1 MQDVHINLREYSLA
15 PFCVCLQFHKIWYN
29 KQIGIFHFFRE
40 RNSMKKLLFILIILG
55 AAVYWGMSQGDD
67 LSRQAK
73 ASHGGAIASREVKPA
88 KEEKGVVSEIKETVA
103 TLISGMSSTPTAQG
117 TVGKTDRAA
126 PSSVVKEK
134 AEAGTL
140 REKWDDVAHFKE
152 ALESRVHREKFVPYD
167 KIPDL
172 LKKGI
177 IATEDRRYYDH
188 GAVDVIGVARALI
201 TNSIAGE
208 TLEGGSTIAQQTVKN
223 IFLSNERTMT
233 RKAEELALAVQ
244 LERNYSKEEILEL
257 YLNTIY
263 FGHGAYGVG
272 EASRVYFGKAPKD
285 LNLSQ
290 CAMLAGLPQ
299 APSAYDPI
307 SHPKEGA
314 KRMTTVLAL
323 MAQEGYITPEEA
335 ARSAMHLWLK

>member
-1 MQDVHINLREYSLA
+1 
-15 PFCVCLQFHKIWYN
+15 
-29 KQIGIFHFFRE
+29 
-40 RNSMKKLLFILIILG
+40 MKKLLFLLIILG
-55 AAVYWGMSQGDD
+55 CAVYWGMSQGDD

-73 ASHGGAIASREVKPA
+73 ASHGGAVSAQPVKPA
-88 KEEKGVVSEIKETVA
+88 KEEKGIIAEVKDTVA
-103 TLISGMSSTPTAQG
+103 TLISGMSSSPTAQG
-117 TVGKTDRAA
+117 AVEKQAK
-126 PSSVVKEK
+126 PSPASPSTVVKEK
-134 AEAGTL
+134 TEAGTL
-140 REKWDDVAHFKE
+140 QEKWNDVSHFRE
-152 ALESRVHREKFVPYD
+152 SLESRVHREKFVPYD

-188 GAVDVIGVARALI
+188 GAVDIIGVARAFI
-201 TNSIAGE
+201 TNSMAGE

-223 IFLSNERTMT
+223 IFLSNDRTMT
-233 RKAEELALAVQ
+233 RKLEELALAVQ

-263 FGHGAYGVG
+263 FGHGTYGVG
-272 EASRVYFGKAPKD
+272 EASRVYFGKEPKD
-285 LNLSQ
+285 LDLSQ

-307 SHPKEGA
+307 SHPQEGA

-335 ARSAMHLWLK
+335 AKSAMHLWLK

>member
-1 MQDVHINLREYSLA
+1 
-15 PFCVCLQFHKIWYN
+15 
-29 KQIGIFHFFRE
+29 
-40 RNSMKKLLFILIILG
+40 MKKFLFLLIILG
-55 AAVYWGMSQGDD
+55 CAVYWGMSQGDD

-73 ASHGGAIASREVKPA
+73 ASHGGAVSAQPVKPA
-88 KEEKGVVSEIKETVA
+88 KEEKGIIAEVKDTVS
-103 TLISGMSSTPTAQG
+103 TLISGMSSSPTAQG
-117 TVGKTDRAA
+117 AVEKQAK
-126 PSSVVKEK
+126 PSPASPSTVVKEK

-140 REKWDDVAHFKE
+140 REKWDDVSHFRE
-152 ALESRVHREKFVPYD
+152 SLESRVHREKFVPYD

-188 GAVDVIGVARALI
+188 GAVDIIGVARAFI
-201 TNSIAGE
+201 TNSMAGE

-223 IFLSNERTMT
+223 IFLSNDRTMT
-233 RKAEELALAVQ
+233 RKLEELALAVQ

-263 FGHGAYGVG
+263 FGHGTYGVG
-272 EASRVYFGKAPKD
+272 EASRVYFGKEPKALD
-285 LNLSQ
+285 LSQ

-307 SHPKEGA
+307 SHPQEGA

-335 ARSAMHLWLK
+335 AKSAMHLWLK

>member
-1 MQDVHINLREYSLA
+1 
-15 PFCVCLQFHKIWYN
+15 
-29 KQIGIFHFFRE
+29 
-40 RNSMKKLLFILIILG
+40 MKKFLFLLIILG
-55 AAVYWGMSQGDD
+55 CAVYWGMSQGDD

-73 ASHGGAIASREVKPA
+73 ASHGGAVSAQPVKPE
-88 KEEKGVVSEIKETVA
+88 KEEKGIIAEVKDTVS
-103 TLISGMSSTPTAQG
+103 TLISGMSSSPTAQG
-117 TVGKTDRAA
+117 VVEKQAK
-126 PSSVVKEK
+126 PSPASPSTVVKEK
-134 AEAGTL
+134 TEAGTL
-140 REKWDDVAHFKE
+140 REKWDDVSHFRE
-152 ALESRVHREKFVPYD
+152 SLESRVHREKFVPYD

-188 GAVDVIGVARALI
+188 GAVDIIGVARAFI
-201 TNSIAGE
+201 TNSMAGE

-223 IFLSNERTMT
+223 IFLSNDRTMT
-233 RKAEELALAVQ
+233 RKLEELALAVQ

-263 FGHGAYGVG
+263 FGHGTYGVG
-272 EASRVYFGKAPKD
+272 EASRVYFGKEPKD
-285 LNLSQ
+285 LDLSQ

-307 SHPKEGA
+307 SHPQEGA

-335 ARSAMHLWLK
+335 AKSAMHLWLK

>member
-1 MQDVHINLREYSLA
+1 
-15 PFCVCLQFHKIWYN
+15 
-29 KQIGIFHFFRE
+29 
-40 RNSMKKLLFILIILG
+40 MKKFLFLLIILG
-55 AAVYWGMSQGDD
+55 CAVYWGMSQGDD

-73 ASHGGAIASREVKPA
+73 ASHGGAVSAQPVKPA
-88 KEEKGVVSEIKETVA
+88 KEEKGVIAEVKDTVS
-103 TLISGMSSTPTAQG
+103 TLISGMSSSPTAQG
-117 TVGKTDRAA
+117 AVEKQAK
-126 PSSVVKEK
+126 PSPASPSTVVKEK
-134 AEAGTL
+134 TEAGTL
-140 REKWDDVAHFKE
+140 QEKWNDVSHFRE
-152 ALESRVHREKFVPYD
+152 SLESRVHREKFVPYD

-188 GAVDVIGVARALI
+188 GAVDIIGVARAFI
-201 TNSIAGE
+201 TNSMAGE

-223 IFLSNERTMT
+223 IFLSNDRTMT
-233 RKAEELALAVQ
+233 RKLEELALAVQ

-285 LNLSQ
+285 LDLSQ

-307 SHPKEGA
+307 SHPQEGA

-335 ARSAMHLWLK
+335 AKSAMHLWLK

>member
-1 MQDVHINLREYSLA
+1 
-15 PFCVCLQFHKIWYN
+15 
-29 KQIGIFHFFRE
+29 
-40 RNSMKKLLFILIILG
+40 MKKFLFLLIILG
-55 AAVYWGMSQGDD
+55 CAVYWGMSQGDD

-73 ASHGGAIASREVKPA
+73 ASHGGAVSAQPVKPA
-88 KEEKGVVSEIKETVA
+88 KEEKGIIAEVKDTVS
-103 TLISGMSSTPTAQG
+103 TLISGMSSSPTAQG
-117 TVGKTDRAA
+117 AVEKQAK
-126 PSSVVKEK
+126 PSPASPSTVVKEK

-140 REKWDDVAHFKE
+140 REKWDDVSHFKE
-152 ALESRVHREKFVPYD
+152 SLESRVHREKFVPYD

-188 GAVDVIGVARALI
+188 GAVDIIGVARAFI
-201 TNSIAGE
+201 TNSMAGE

-223 IFLSNERTMT
+223 IFLSNDRTMT
-233 RKAEELALAVQ
+233 RKLEELALAVQ

-272 EASRVYFGKAPKD
+272 EASRVYFGKEPKD
-285 LNLSQ
+285 LDLSQ

-307 SHPKEGA
+307 SHPQEGA

-335 ARSAMHLWLK
+335 AKSAMHLWLK

>member
-1 MQDVHINLREYSLA
+1 
-15 PFCVCLQFHKIWYN
+15 
-29 KQIGIFHFFRE
+29 
-40 RNSMKKLLFILIILG
+40 MKKFLFLLIILG
-55 AAVYWGMSQGDD
+55 CAVYWGMSQGDD

-73 ASHGGAIASREVKPA
+73 ASHGGAVSAQPVKPE
-88 KEEKGVVSEIKETVA
+88 KEEKGIIAEVKDTVA
-103 TLISGMSSTPTAQG
+103 TLISGMSSSPTAQG
-117 TVGKTDRAA
+117 AVEKQAK
-126 PSSVVKEK
+126 PSPASPSTVVKEK

-140 REKWDDVAHFKE
+140 REKWDDVSHFKE
-152 ALESRVHREKFVPYD
+152 SLESRVHREKFVPYD

-188 GAVDVIGVARALI
+188 GAVDIIGVARAFI
-201 TNSIAGE
+201 TNSMAGE

-223 IFLSNERTMT
+223 IFLSNDRTMT
-233 RKAEELALAVQ
+233 RKLEELALAVQ

-272 EASRVYFGKAPKD
+272 EASRVYFGKEPKALD
-285 LNLSQ
+285 LSQ

-307 SHPKEGA
+307 SHPQEGA

-335 ARSAMHLWLK
+335 AKSAMHLWLK

>member
-1 MQDVHINLREYSLA
+1 
-15 PFCVCLQFHKIWYN
+15 
-29 KQIGIFHFFRE
+29 
-40 RNSMKKLLFILIILG
+40 MKKFLFLLIILG
-55 AAVYWGMSQGDD
+55 CAVYWGMSQGDD

-73 ASHGGAIASREVKPA
+73 ASHGGAVSAQPVKPA
-88 KEEKGVVSEIKETVA
+88 KEEKGIIAEVKDTVA
-103 TLISGMSSTPTAQG
+103 TLISGMSSSPTAQG
-117 TVGKTDRAA
+117 AVEKQAK
-126 PSSVVKEK
+126 PSPASPSTVVKEK

-140 REKWDDVAHFKE
+140 REKWDDVSHFRE
-152 ALESRVHREKFVPYD
+152 SLESRVHREKFVPYD

-188 GAVDVIGVARALI
+188 GAVDIIGVARAFI
-201 TNSIAGE
+201 TNSMAGE

-223 IFLSNERTMT
+223 IFLSNDRTMT
-233 RKAEELALAVQ
+233 RKLEELALAVQ

-263 FGHGAYGVG
+263 FGHGTYGVG
-272 EASRVYFGKAPKD
+272 EASRVYFGKEPKD
-285 LNLSQ
+285 LDLSQ

-307 SHPKEGA
+307 SHPQEGA

-335 ARSAMHLWLK
+335 AKSAMHLWLK

>member
-1 MQDVHINLREYSLA
+1 
-15 PFCVCLQFHKIWYN
+15 
-29 KQIGIFHFFRE
+29 
-40 RNSMKKLLFILIILG
+40 MKKFLFLLIILG
-55 AAVYWGMSQGDD
+55 CAVYWGMSQGDD

-73 ASHGGAIASREVKPA
+73 ASHGGAVSAQPVKPE
-88 KEEKGVVSEIKETVA
+88 KEEKGIIAEVKDTVS
-103 TLISGMSSTPTAQG
+103 TLISGMSSSPTAQG
-117 TVGKTDRAA
+117 AVEKQAK
-126 PSSVVKEK
+126 PSPASPSTVVKEK

-140 REKWDDVAHFKE
+140 QEKWDDVSHFKE
-152 ALESRVHREKFVPYD
+152 SLESRVHREKFVPYD

-188 GAVDVIGVARALI
+188 GAVDIIGVARAFI
-201 TNSIAGE
+201 TNSMAGE

-223 IFLSNERTMT
+223 IFLSNDRTMT
-233 RKAEELALAVQ
+233 RKLEELALAVQ

-272 EASRVYFGKAPKD
+272 EASRVYFGKEPKALD
-285 LNLSQ
+285 LSQ

-307 SHPKEGA
+307 SHPQEGA

-335 ARSAMHLWLK
+335 AKSAMHLWLK

>member
-1 MQDVHINLREYSLA
+1 
-15 PFCVCLQFHKIWYN
+15 
-29 KQIGIFHFFRE
+29 
-40 RNSMKKLLFILIILG
+40 MKKFLFLLIILG
-55 AAVYWGMSQGDD
+55 CAVYWGMSQGDD

-73 ASHGGAIASREVKPA
+73 ASHGGAVSAQPVKPE
-88 KEEKGVVSEIKETVA
+88 KEEKGIIAEVKDTVA
-103 TLISGMSSTPTAQG
+103 TLISGMSSSPTAQG
-117 TVGKTDRAA
+117 AVEKQAKPS
-126 PSSVVKEK
+126 PSSPSTVVKEK
-134 AEAGTL
+134 TEAGTL
-140 REKWDDVAHFKE
+140 REKWNDVSHFKE
-152 ALESRVHREKFVPYD
+152 SLESRVHREKFVPYD

-188 GAVDVIGVARALI
+188 GAVDIIGVARAFI
-201 TNSIAGE
+201 TNSMAGE

-223 IFLSNERTMT
+223 IFLSNDRTMT
-233 RKAEELALAVQ
+233 RKLEELALAVQ

-263 FGHGAYGVG
+263 FGHGTYGVG
-272 EASRVYFGKAPKD
+272 EASRVYFGKEPKD
-285 LNLSQ
+285 LDLSQ

-307 SHPKEGA
+307 SHPQEGA

-335 ARSAMHLWLK
+335 AKSAMHLWLK

>member
-1 MQDVHINLREYSLA
+1 
-15 PFCVCLQFHKIWYN
+15 
-29 KQIGIFHFFRE
+29 
-40 RNSMKKLLFILIILG
+40 MKKFLFLLIILG
-55 AAVYWGMSQGDD
+55 CAVYWGMSQGDD

-73 ASHGGAIASREVKPA
+73 ASHGGAVSAQPVKPA
-88 KEEKGVVSEIKETVA
+88 KEEKGIIAEVKDTVS
-103 TLISGMSSTPTAQG
+103 TLISGMSSSPTAQG
-117 TVGKTDRAA
+117 AVEKQAK
-126 PSSVVKEK
+126 PSPASPSTVVKEK

-140 REKWDDVAHFKE
+140 QEKWNDVSHFKE
-152 ALESRVHREKFVPYD
+152 SLESRVHREKFVPYD

-188 GAVDVIGVARALI
+188 GAVDIIGVARAFI
-201 TNSIAGE
+201 TNSMAGE

-223 IFLSNERTMT
+223 IFLSNDRTMT
-233 RKAEELALAVQ
+233 RKLEELALAVQ

-272 EASRVYFGKAPKD
+272 EASRVYFGKEPKALD
-285 LNLSQ
+285 LSQ

-307 SHPKEGA
+307 SHPQEGA

-335 ARSAMHLWLK
+335 AKSAMHLWLK

>member
-1 MQDVHINLREYSLA
+1 
-15 PFCVCLQFHKIWYN
+15 
-29 KQIGIFHFFRE
+29 
-40 RNSMKKLLFILIILG
+40 MKKFLLLLIILG
-55 AAVYWGMSQGDD
+55 CAVYWGMSQGDD

-73 ASHGGAIASREVKPA
+73 ASHGGAVSAQQVKPE
-88 KEEKGVVSEIKETVA
+88 KEEKGIIAEVKDTVA
-103 TLISGMSSTPTAQG
+103 TLISGMSSSPTAQG
-117 TVGKTDRAA
+117 AVEKQAK
-126 PSSVVKEK
+126 PSPASPSTVVKEK
-134 AEAGTL
+134 TEAGTL
-140 REKWDDVAHFKE
+140 QEKWNDVSHFRE
-152 ALESRVHREKFVPYD
+152 SLESRVHREKFVPYD

-188 GAVDVIGVARALI
+188 GAVDIIGVARAFI
-201 TNSIAGE
+201 TNSMAGE

-223 IFLSNERTMT
+223 IFLSNDRTMT
-233 RKAEELALAVQ
+233 RKLEELALAVQ

-272 EASRVYFGKAPKD
+272 EASRVYFGKEPKALD
-285 LNLSQ
+285 LSQ

-307 SHPKEGA
+307 SHPQEGA

-335 ARSAMHLWLK
+335 AKSAMHLWLK

>member
-1 MQDVHINLREYSLA
+1 
-15 PFCVCLQFHKIWYN
+15 
-29 KQIGIFHFFRE
+29 
-40 RNSMKKLLFILIILG
+40 MKKFLFLLIILG
-55 AAVYWGMSQGDD
+55 CAVYWGMSQGDD

-73 ASHGGAIASREVKPA
+73 ASHGGAVSAQPVKPE
-88 KEEKGVVSEIKETVA
+88 KEEKGIIAEVKDTVS
-103 TLISGMSSTPTAQG
+103 TLISGMSSSPTAQG
-117 TVGKTDRAA
+117 AVEKQAK
-126 PSSVVKEK
+126 PSPASPSTVVKEK

-140 REKWDDVAHFKE
+140 REKWDDVSHFRE
-152 ALESRVHREKFVPYD
+152 SLESRVHREKFVPYD
-167 KIPDL
+167 KIPDF

-188 GAVDVIGVARALI
+188 GAVDIIGVARAFI
-201 TNSIAGE
+201 TNSMAGE

-223 IFLSNERTMT
+223 IFLSNDRTMT
-233 RKAEELALAVQ
+233 RKLEELALAVQ

-272 EASRVYFGKAPKD
+272 EASRVYFGKEPKD
-285 LNLSQ
+285 LDLSQ

-307 SHPKEGA
+307 SHPQEGA

-335 ARSAMHLWLK
+335 AKSAMHLWLK

>member
-1 MQDVHINLREYSLA
+1 
-15 PFCVCLQFHKIWYN
+15 
-29 KQIGIFHFFRE
+29 
-40 RNSMKKLLFILIILG
+40 MKKFLFLLIILG
-55 AAVYWGMSQGDD
+55 CAVYWGMSQGDD

-73 ASHGGAIASREVKPA
+73 ASHGGAVSAQPVKPA
-88 KEEKGVVSEIKETVA
+88 KEEKGVIAEVKDTVA
-103 TLISGMSSTPTAQG
+103 TLISGMSSSPTAQG
-117 TVGKTDRAA
+117 AVEKQAK
-126 PSSVVKEK
+126 PSPASPSTVVKEK
-134 AEAGTL
+134 TEAGTL
-140 REKWDDVAHFKE
+140 QEKWNDVSHFRE
-152 ALESRVHREKFVPYD
+152 SLESRVHREKFVPYD

-188 GAVDVIGVARALI
+188 GAVDIIGVARAFI
-201 TNSIAGE
+201 TNSMAGE

-223 IFLSNERTMT
+223 IFLSNDRTMT
-233 RKAEELALAVQ
+233 RKLEELALAVQ

-285 LNLSQ
+285 LDLSQ

-307 SHPKEGA
+307 SHPQEGA

-335 ARSAMHLWLK
+335 AKSAMHLWLK

>member
-1 MQDVHINLREYSLA
+1 
-15 PFCVCLQFHKIWYN
+15 
-29 KQIGIFHFFRE
+29 
-40 RNSMKKLLFILIILG
+40 MKKFLFLLIILG
-55 AAVYWGMSQGDD
+55 CAVYWGMFQGDD

-73 ASHGGAIASREVKPA
+73 ASHGGAVSAQPVKPA
-88 KEEKGVVSEIKETVA
+88 KEEKGIIAEVKDTVS
-103 TLISGMSSTPTAQG
+103 TLISGMSSSPTAQG
-117 TVGKTDRAA
+117 VVEKQAK
-126 PSSVVKEK
+126 PSPASPSTVVKEK

-140 REKWDDVAHFKE
+140 REKWDDVSHFRE
-152 ALESRVHREKFVPYD
+152 SLESRVHREKFVPYD

-188 GAVDVIGVARALI
+188 GAVDIIGVARAFI
-201 TNSIAGE
+201 TNSMAGE

-223 IFLSNERTMT
+223 IFLSNDRTMT
-233 RKAEELALAVQ
+233 RKLEELALAVQ

-272 EASRVYFGKAPKD
+272 EASRVYFGKEPKALD
-285 LNLSQ
+285 LSQ

-307 SHPKEGA
+307 SHPQEGA

-335 ARSAMHLWLK
+335 AKSAMHLWLK

>member
-1 MQDVHINLREYSLA
+1 
-15 PFCVCLQFHKIWYN
+15 
-29 KQIGIFHFFRE
+29 
-40 RNSMKKLLFILIILG
+40 MKKFLFLLIILG
-55 AAVYWGMSQGDD
+55 CAVYWGMSQGDD

-73 ASHGGAIASREVKPA
+73 ASHGGAVSAQPVKPE
-88 KEEKGVVSEIKETVA
+88 KEEKGIIAEVKDTVS
-103 TLISGMSSTPTAQG
+103 TLISGMSSSPTAQG
-117 TVGKTDRAA
+117 SVEKQAK
-126 PSSVVKEK
+126 PSPASPSTVVKEK

-140 REKWDDVAHFKE
+140 REKWDDVSHFRE
-152 ALESRVHREKFVPYD
+152 SLESRVHREKFVPYD

-188 GAVDVIGVARALI
+188 GAVDIIGVARAFI
-201 TNSIAGE
+201 TNSMAGE

-223 IFLSNERTMT
+223 IFLSNDRTMT
-233 RKAEELALAVQ
+233 RKLEELALAVQ

-272 EASRVYFGKAPKD
+272 EASRVYFGKEPKALD
-285 LNLSQ
+285 LSQ

-307 SHPKEGA
+307 SHPQEGA

-335 ARSAMHLWLK
+335 AKSAMHLWLK

>member
-1 MQDVHINLREYSLA
+1 
-15 PFCVCLQFHKIWYN
+15 
-29 KQIGIFHFFRE
+29 
-40 RNSMKKLLFILIILG
+40 MKKFLFLLIILG
-55 AAVYWGMSQGDD
+55 CAVYWGMSQGDD

-73 ASHGGAIASREVKPA
+73 ASHGGAVSAQPVKPA
-88 KEEKGVVSEIKETVA
+88 KEEKGIIAEVKDTVA
-103 TLISGMSSTPTAQG
+103 TLISGMSSSPTAQG
-117 TVGKTDRAA
+117 AVEKQAK
-126 PSSVVKEK
+126 PSPASPSTVVKEK

-140 REKWDDVAHFKE
+140 REKWNDVSHFKE
-152 ALESRVHREKFVPYD
+152 SLESRVHREKFVPYD

-188 GAVDVIGVARALI
+188 GAVDIIGVARAFI
-201 TNSIAGE
+201 TNSMAGE

-223 IFLSNERTMT
+223 IFLSNDRTMT
-233 RKAEELALAVQ
+233 RKLEELALAVQ

-263 FGHGAYGVG
+263 FGHGTYGVG
-272 EASRVYFGKAPKD
+272 EASRVYFGKEPKD
-285 LNLSQ
+285 LDLSQ

-307 SHPKEGA
+307 SHPQEGA

-335 ARSAMHLWLK
+335 AKSAMHLWLK

>member
-1 MQDVHINLREYSLA
+1 
-15 PFCVCLQFHKIWYN
+15 
-29 KQIGIFHFFRE
+29 
-40 RNSMKKLLFILIILG
+40 MKKFLFLLIILG
-55 AAVYWGMSQGDD
+55 CAVYWGMSQGDD

-73 ASHGGAIASREVKPA
+73 ASHGGAVSAQPVKPE
-88 KEEKGVVSEIKETVA
+88 KEEKGIIAEVKDTVS
-103 TLISGMSSTPTAQG
+103 TLISGMSSSPTAQG
-117 TVGKTDRAA
+117 AVEKQAK
-126 PSSVVKEK
+126 PSPASPSTVVKEK
-134 AEAGTL
+134 TEAGTL
-140 REKWDDVAHFKE
+140 REKWNDVSHFRE
-152 ALESRVHREKFVPYD
+152 SLESRVHREKFVSYD

-188 GAVDVIGVARALI
+188 GAVDIIGVARALI
-201 TNSIAGE
+201 TNSMAGE

-223 IFLSNERTMT
+223 IFLSNDRTMT
-233 RKAEELALAVQ
+233 RKLEELALAVQ

-263 FGHGAYGVG
+263 FGHGTYGVG
-272 EASRVYFGKAPKD
+272 EASRVYFGKEPKD
-285 LNLSQ
+285 LDLSQ

-307 SHPKEGA
+307 SHPQEGA

-335 ARSAMHLWLK
+335 AKSAMHLWLK

>member
-1 MQDVHINLREYSLA
+1 
-15 PFCVCLQFHKIWYN
+15 
-29 KQIGIFHFFRE
+29 
-40 RNSMKKLLFILIILG
+40 MKKFLFLLIILG
-55 AAVYWGMSQGDD
+55 CAVYWGMSQGDD

-73 ASHGGAIASREVKPA
+73 ASHGGAVSAQPVKPA
-88 KEEKGVVSEIKETVA
+88 KEEKGIIAEVKDTVS
-103 TLISGMSSTPTAQG
+103 TLISGISSSPTAQG
-117 TVGKTDRAA
+117 AVEKQAK
-126 PSSVVKEK
+126 PSPASPSTVVKEK

-140 REKWDDVAHFKE
+140 REKWNDVSHFRE
-152 ALESRVHREKFVPYD
+152 SLESRVHREKFVPYD

-188 GAVDVIGVARALI
+188 GAVDIIGVARAFI
-201 TNSIAGE
+201 TNSMAGE

-223 IFLSNERTMT
+223 IFLSNDRTMT
-233 RKAEELALAVQ
+233 RKLEELALAVQ

-272 EASRVYFGKAPKD
+272 EASRVYFGKEPKD
-285 LNLSQ
+285 LDLSQ

-307 SHPKEGA
+307 SHPQEGA

-335 ARSAMHLWLK
+335 AKSAMHLWLK

>member
-1 MQDVHINLREYSLA
+1 
-15 PFCVCLQFHKIWYN
+15 
-29 KQIGIFHFFRE
+29 
-40 RNSMKKLLFILIILG
+40 MKKFLFLLIILG
-55 AAVYWGMSQGDD
+55 CAVYWGMSQGDD

-73 ASHGGAIASREVKPA
+73 ASHGGAVSAQPVKPE
-88 KEEKGVVSEIKETVA
+88 KEEKGIIAEVKDTVS
-103 TLISGMSSTPTAQG
+103 TLISGMSSSPTAQG
-117 TVGKTDRAA
+117 AVEKQAKPS
-126 PSSVVKEK
+126 PSSPSTVVKEK

-140 REKWDDVAHFKE
+140 REKWNDVSHFKE
-152 ALESRVHREKFVPYD
+152 SLESRVHREKFVPYD

-188 GAVDVIGVARALI
+188 GAVDIIGVARAFI
-201 TNSIAGE
+201 TNSMAGE

-223 IFLSNERTMT
+223 IFLSNDRTMT
-233 RKAEELALAVQ
+233 RKLEELALAVQ

-263 FGHGAYGVG
+263 FGHGTYGVG
-272 EASRVYFGKAPKD
+272 EASRVYFGKEPKD
-285 LNLSQ
+285 LDLSQ

-307 SHPKEGA
+307 SHPQEGA

-335 ARSAMHLWLK
+335 AKSAMHLWLK

>member
-1 MQDVHINLREYSLA
+1 
-15 PFCVCLQFHKIWYN
+15 
-29 KQIGIFHFFRE
+29 
-40 RNSMKKLLFILIILG
+40 MKKFLFLLIILG
-55 AAVYWGMSQGDD
+55 CAVYWGISQGDD

-73 ASHGGAIASREVKPA
+73 ASHGGAVSAQPVKPA
-88 KEEKGVVSEIKETVA
+88 KEEKGIIAEVKDTVS
-103 TLISGMSSTPTAQG
+103 TLISGMSSSPTAQG
-117 TVGKTDRAA
+117 AVEKQAK
-126 PSSVVKEK
+126 PSPASPSTVVKEK
-134 AEAGTL
+134 TEAGTL
-140 REKWDDVAHFKE
+140 QEKWNDVSHFKE
-152 ALESRVHREKFVPYD
+152 SLESRVHREKFVPYD
-167 KIPDL
+167 KIPDF

-188 GAVDVIGVARALI
+188 GAVDIIGVARAFI
-201 TNSIAGE
+201 TNSMAGE

-223 IFLSNERTMT
+223 IFLSNDRTMT
-233 RKAEELALAVQ
+233 RKLEELALAVQ

-272 EASRVYFGKAPKD
+272 EASRVYFGKEPKD
-285 LNLSQ
+285 LDLSQ

-307 SHPKEGA
+307 SHPQEGA

-335 ARSAMHLWLK
+335 AKSAMHLWLK

>member
-1 MQDVHINLREYSLA
+1 
-15 PFCVCLQFHKIWYN
+15 
-29 KQIGIFHFFRE
+29 
-40 RNSMKKLLFILIILG
+40 MKKFLFLLIILG
-55 AAVYWGMSQGDD
+55 CAVYWGMSQGDD

-73 ASHGGAIASREVKPA
+73 ASHGGAVSAQPVKPE
-88 KEEKGVVSEIKETVA
+88 KEEKGIIAEVKDTVA
-103 TLISGMSSTPTAQG
+103 TLISGMSSSPTAQG
-117 TVGKTDRAA
+117 AVEKQAK
-126 PSSVVKEK
+126 PSPASPSTVVKEK

-140 REKWDDVAHFKE
+140 QEKWNDVSHFRE
-152 ALESRVHREKFVPYD
+152 SLESRVHREKFVPYD

-188 GAVDVIGVARALI
+188 GAVDIIGVARAFI
-201 TNSIAGE
+201 TNSMAGE

-223 IFLSNERTMT
+223 IFLSNDRTMT
-233 RKAEELALAVQ
+233 RKLEELALAVQ

-272 EASRVYFGKAPKD
+272 EASRVYFGKEPKD
-285 LNLSQ
+285 LDLSQ

-307 SHPKEGA
+307 SHPQEGA

-335 ARSAMHLWLK
+335 AKSAMHLWLK

>member
-1 MQDVHINLREYSLA
+1 
-15 PFCVCLQFHKIWYN
+15 
-29 KQIGIFHFFRE
+29 
-40 RNSMKKLLFILIILG
+40 MKKFLFLLIILG
-55 AAVYWGMSQGDD
+55 CAVYWGMSQGDD

-73 ASHGGAIASREVKPA
+73 ASHGGAVSAQPVKPA
-88 KEEKGVVSEIKETVA
+88 KEEKGIIAEVKDTVS
-103 TLISGMSSTPTAQG
+103 TLISGMSSSPTAQG
-117 TVGKTDRAA
+117 AVEKQAK
-126 PSSVVKEK
+126 PSPASPSTVVKEK

-140 REKWDDVAHFKE
+140 REKWDDVSHFRE
-152 ALESRVHREKFVPYD
+152 SLESRVHREKFVPYD

-188 GAVDVIGVARALI
+188 GAVDIIGVARAFI
-201 TNSIAGE
+201 TNSMAGE

-223 IFLSNERTMT
+223 IFLSNDRTMT
-233 RKAEELALAVQ
+233 RKLEELALAVQ

-263 FGHGAYGVG
+263 FGHGTYGVG

-285 LNLSQ
+285 LDLSQ

-307 SHPKEGA
+307 SHPQEGA

-335 ARSAMHLWLK
+335 AKSAMHLWLK

>member
-1 MQDVHINLREYSLA
+1 
-15 PFCVCLQFHKIWYN
+15 
-29 KQIGIFHFFRE
+29 
-40 RNSMKKLLFILIILG
+40 MKKFLFLLIILG
-55 AAVYWGMSQGDD
+55 CAVYWGMSQGDD

-73 ASHGGAIASREVKPA
+73 ASHGGAVSAQPVKPA
-88 KEEKGVVSEIKETVA
+88 KEEKGIIAEVKDTVS
-103 TLISGMSSTPTAQG
+103 TLISGMSSSPTAQG
-117 TVGKTDRAA
+117 AVEKQAK
-126 PSSVVKEK
+126 PSPASPSTVVKEK

-140 REKWDDVAHFKE
+140 QEKWDDVSHFKE
-152 ALESRVHREKFVPYD
+152 SLESRVHREKFVPYD

-188 GAVDVIGVARALI
+188 GAVDIIGVARAFI
-201 TNSIAGE
+201 TNSMAGE

-223 IFLSNERTMT
+223 IFLSNDRTMT
-233 RKAEELALAVQ
+233 RKLEELALAVQ

-272 EASRVYFGKAPKD
+272 EASRVYFGKEPKD
-285 LNLSQ
+285 LDLSQ

-307 SHPKEGA
+307 SHPQEGA

-335 ARSAMHLWLK
+335 AKSAMHLWLK

>member
-1 MQDVHINLREYSLA
+1 MRK
-15 PFCVCLQFHKIWYN
+15 F
-29 KQIGIFHFFRE
+29 
-40 RNSMKKLLFILIILG
+40 LFLLIILG
-55 AAVYWGMSQGDD
+55 CAVYWGMSQGDD

-73 ASHGGAIASREVKPA
+73 ASHGGAVSAQPVKPE
-88 KEEKGVVSEIKETVA
+88 KEEKGIIAEVKDTVS
-103 TLISGMSSTPTAQG
+103 TLISGMSSSPTAQG
-117 TVGKTDRAA
+117 VVEKQAKPSPAA
-126 PSSVVKEK
+126 PSTVVKEK

-140 REKWDDVAHFKE
+140 REKWDDVSHFRE
-152 ALESRVHREKFVPYD
+152 SLESRVHREKFVPYD

-188 GAVDVIGVARALI
+188 GAVDIIGVARVFI
-201 TNSIAGE
+201 TNSMAGE

-223 IFLSNERTMT
+223 IFLSNDRTMT
-233 RKAEELALAVQ
+233 RKLEELALAVQ

-263 FGHGAYGVG
+263 FGHGTYGVG
-272 EASRVYFGKAPKD
+272 EASRVYFGKEPKD
-285 LNLSQ
+285 LDLSQ

-307 SHPKEGA
+307 SHPQEGA

-335 ARSAMHLWLK
+335 AKSAMHLWLK

>member
-1 MQDVHINLREYSLA
+1 
-15 PFCVCLQFHKIWYN
+15 
-29 KQIGIFHFFRE
+29 
-40 RNSMKKLLFILIILG
+40 MKKFLFLLIILG
-55 AAVYWGMSQGDD
+55 CAVYWGMSQGDD

-73 ASHGGAIASREVKPA
+73 ASHGGAVSAQPVKPA
-88 KEEKGVVSEIKETVA
+88 KEEKGIIAEVKDTVA
-103 TLISGMSSTPTAQG
+103 TLISGMSSSPTAQG
-117 TVGKTDRAA
+117 AVEKQAK
-126 PSSVVKEK
+126 PSPASPSTVVKEK
-134 AEAGTL
+134 TEAGTL
-140 REKWDDVAHFKE
+140 REKWNDVSHFRE
-152 ALESRVHREKFVPYD
+152 SLESRVHREKFVPYD

-188 GAVDVIGVARALI
+188 GAVDIIGVARAFI
-201 TNSIAGE
+201 TNSMAGE

-223 IFLSNERTMT
+223 IFLSNDRTMT
-233 RKAEELALAVQ
+233 RKLEELALAVQ

-272 EASRVYFGKAPKD
+272 EASRVYFGKEPKD
-285 LNLSQ
+285 LDLSQ

-307 SHPKEGA
+307 SHPQEGA

-335 ARSAMHLWLK
+335 AKSAMHLWLK

>member
-1 MQDVHINLREYSLA
+1 
-15 PFCVCLQFHKIWYN
+15 
-29 KQIGIFHFFRE
+29 
-40 RNSMKKLLFILIILG
+40 MKKFLFLLIILG
-55 AAVYWGMSQGDD
+55 CAVYWGMSQGDD

-73 ASHGGAIASREVKPA
+73 ASHGGAVSAQQAKPE
-88 KEEKGVVSEIKETVA
+88 KEEKGIIAEVKDTVS
-103 TLISGMSSTPTAQG
+103 TLISGMSSSPTAQG
-117 TVGKTDRAA
+117 VVEKQVKSSPAS
-126 PSSVVKEK
+126 PSTVVKEK

-140 REKWDDVAHFKE
+140 REKWDDVSHFRE
-152 ALESRVHREKFVPYD
+152 SLESRVHREKFVPYD

-188 GAVDVIGVARALI
+188 GAVDIIGVARAFI
-201 TNSIAGE
+201 TNSMAGE

-223 IFLSNERTMT
+223 IFLSNDRTMT
-233 RKAEELALAVQ
+233 RKLEELALAVQ

-263 FGHGAYGVG
+263 FGHGTYGVG
-272 EASRVYFGKAPKD
+272 GASRVYFGKEPKD
-285 LNLSQ
+285 LDLSQ

-307 SHPKEGA
+307 SHPQEGA

-335 ARSAMHLWLK
+335 AKSAMHLWLK

>member
-1 MQDVHINLREYSLA
+1 
-15 PFCVCLQFHKIWYN
+15 
-29 KQIGIFHFFRE
+29 
-40 RNSMKKLLFILIILG
+40 MKKFLFLLIILG
-55 AAVYWGMSQGDD
+55 CAVYWGMSQGDD

-73 ASHGGAIASREVKPA
+73 ASHGGAVSAQPVKPE
-88 KEEKGVVSEIKETVA
+88 KEEKGIIAEVKDTVS
-103 TLISGMSSTPTAQG
+103 TLISGMSSSPTAQG
-117 TVGKTDRAA
+117 AVEKQAK
-126 PSSVVKEK
+126 PSPASPSTVVKEK
-134 AEAGTL
+134 TEAGTL
-140 REKWDDVAHFKE
+140 QEKWNDVSHFRE
-152 ALESRVHREKFVPYD
+152 SLESRVHREKFVPYD

-188 GAVDVIGVARALI
+188 GAVDIIGVARAFI
-201 TNSIAGE
+201 TNSMAGE

-223 IFLSNERTMT
+223 IFLSNDRTMT
-233 RKAEELALAVQ
+233 RKLEELALAVQ

-272 EASRVYFGKAPKD
+272 EASRVYFGKEPKD
-285 LNLSQ
+285 LDLSQ

-307 SHPKEGA
+307 SHPQEGA

-335 ARSAMHLWLK
+335 AKSAMHLWLK

>member
-1 MQDVHINLREYSLA
+1 
-15 PFCVCLQFHKIWYN
+15 
-29 KQIGIFHFFRE
+29 
-40 RNSMKKLLFILIILG
+40 MKKFLFLLIILG
-55 AAVYWGMSQGDD
+55 CAVYWGMSQGDD

-73 ASHGGAIASREVKPA
+73 ASHGGAVSAQPVKPA
-88 KEEKGVVSEIKETVA
+88 KEEKGVIAEVKDTVS
-103 TLISGMSSTPTAQG
+103 TLISGMSSSPTAQG
-117 TVGKTDRAA
+117 VVEKQAK
-126 PSSVVKEK
+126 PSPASPSTVVKEK

-140 REKWDDVAHFKE
+140 REKWDDVSHFRE
-152 ALESRVHREKFVPYD
+152 SLESRVHREKFVPYD

-188 GAVDVIGVARALI
+188 GAVDIIGVARAFI
-201 TNSIAGE
+201 TNSMAGE

-223 IFLSNERTMT
+223 IFLSNDRTMT
-233 RKAEELALAVQ
+233 RKLEELALAVQ

-263 FGHGAYGVG
+263 FGHGTYGVG
-272 EASRVYFGKAPKD
+272 EASRVYFGKEPKNLD
-285 LNLSQ
+285 LSQ

-307 SHPKEGA
+307 SHPQEGA
-314 KRMTTVLAL
+314 KRMTMVLAL

-335 ARSAMHLWLK
+335 AKSAMHLWLK

>member
-1 MQDVHINLREYSLA
+1 
-15 PFCVCLQFHKIWYN
+15 
-29 KQIGIFHFFRE
+29 
-40 RNSMKKLLFILIILG
+40 MKKFLFLLIILG
-55 AAVYWGMSQGDD
+55 CAVYWGMSQGDD

-73 ASHGGAIASREVKPA
+73 ASHGGAVSAQPVKPE
-88 KEEKGVVSEIKETVA
+88 KEEKGIIAEVKDTVS
-103 TLISGMSSTPTAQG
+103 TLISGMSSSPTAQG
-117 TVGKTDRAA
+117 VVEKQAK
-126 PSSVVKEK
+126 PSPASPSTVVKGK

-140 REKWDDVAHFKE
+140 REKWNDVSHFRE
-152 ALESRVHREKFVPYD
+152 SLESRVHREKFVPYD

-188 GAVDVIGVARALI
+188 GAVDIIGVARAFI
-201 TNSIAGE
+201 TNSMAGE

-223 IFLSNERTMT
+223 IFLSNDRTMT
-233 RKAEELALAVQ
+233 RKLEELALAVQ

-272 EASRVYFGKAPKD
+272 EASRVYFGKEPKD
-285 LNLSQ
+285 LDLSQ

-307 SHPKEGA
+307 SHPQEGA

-335 ARSAMHLWLK
+335 AKSAMHLWLK

>member
-1 MQDVHINLREYSLA
+1 
-15 PFCVCLQFHKIWYN
+15 
-29 KQIGIFHFFRE
+29 
-40 RNSMKKLLFILIILG
+40 MKKFLFLLIILG
-55 AAVYWGMSQGDD
+55 CAVYWGMSQGDD

-73 ASHGGAIASREVKPA
+73 ASHGGAVSAQPVKPE
-88 KEEKGVVSEIKETVA
+88 KEEKGVIAEVKDTVA
-103 TLISGMSSTPTAQG
+103 TLISGMSSSPTAQG
-117 TVGKTDRAA
+117 AVEKQAK
-126 PSSVVKEK
+126 PSPASPSMVVKEK
-134 AEAGTL
+134 TEAGTL
-140 REKWDDVAHFKE
+140 QEKWNDVSHFRE
-152 ALESRVHREKFVPYD
+152 SLESRVHREKFVPYD

-188 GAVDVIGVARALI
+188 GAVDIIGVARAFI
-201 TNSIAGE
+201 TNSMAGE

-223 IFLSNERTMT
+223 IFLSNDRTMT
-233 RKAEELALAVQ
+233 RKLEELALAVQ

-263 FGHGAYGVG
+263 FGHGTYGVG
-272 EASRVYFGKAPKD
+272 EASRVYFGKEPKD

-307 SHPKEGA
+307 SHPQEGA

-335 ARSAMHLWLK
+335 AKSAMHLWLK

>member
-1 MQDVHINLREYSLA
+1 
-15 PFCVCLQFHKIWYN
+15 
-29 KQIGIFHFFRE
+29 
-40 RNSMKKLLFILIILG
+40 MKKFLFLLIILG
-55 AAVYWGMSQGDD
+55 CAVYWGMSQGDD

-73 ASHGGAIASREVKPA
+73 ASHGGTVSAQPAKPE
-88 KEEKGVVSEIKETVA
+88 KEEKGIIAEVKDTVA
-103 TLISGMSSTPTAQG
+103 TLISGMSSSPTAQG
-117 TVGKTDRAA
+117 AVEKQAK
-126 PSSVVKEK
+126 PSPASPSTVVKEK

-140 REKWDDVAHFKE
+140 REKWDDVSHFKE
-152 ALESRVHREKFVPYD
+152 SLESRVHREKFVPYD

-188 GAVDVIGVARALI
+188 GAVDIIGVARAFI
-201 TNSIAGE
+201 TNSMAGE

-223 IFLSNERTMT
+223 IFLSNDRTMT
-233 RKAEELALAVQ
+233 RKLEELALAVQ

-272 EASRVYFGKAPKD
+272 EASRVYFGKKPKD
-285 LNLSQ
+285 LDLSQ

-307 SHPKEGA
+307 SHPQEGA

-335 ARSAMHLWLK
+335 AKSAMHLWLK

>member
-1 MQDVHINLREYSLA
+1 
-15 PFCVCLQFHKIWYN
+15 
-29 KQIGIFHFFRE
+29 
-40 RNSMKKLLFILIILG
+40 
-55 AAVYWGMSQGDD
+55 MSQGDD

-73 ASHGGAIASREVKPA
+73 ASHGGAVSAQPVKSA
-88 KEEKGVVSEIKETVA
+88 KEEKGVIAEVKDTVA
-103 TLISGMSSTPTAQG
+103 TLISGMSSSPTAQG
-117 TVGKTDRAA
+117 AVEKQAK
-126 PSSVVKEK
+126 PSPASPSMVVKEK
-134 AEAGTL
+134 TEAGTL
-140 REKWDDVAHFKE
+140 QEKWNDVSHFRE
-152 ALESRVHREKFVPYD
+152 SLESRVHREKFVPYD

-188 GAVDVIGVARALI
+188 GAVDIIGVARAFI
-201 TNSIAGE
+201 TNSMAGE

-223 IFLSNERTMT
+223 IFLSNDRTMT
-233 RKAEELALAVQ
+233 RKLEELALAVQ

-272 EASRVYFGKAPKD
+272 EASRVYFGKEPKD
-285 LNLSQ
+285 LDLSQ

-307 SHPKEGA
+307 SHPQEGA

-335 ARSAMHLWLK
+335 AKSAMHLWLK

>member
-1 MQDVHINLREYSLA
+1 
-15 PFCVCLQFHKIWYN
+15 
-29 KQIGIFHFFRE
+29 
-40 RNSMKKLLFILIILG
+40 MKKFLFLLIILG
-55 AAVYWGMSQGDD
+55 CAVYWGMSQGDD

-73 ASHGGAIASREVKPA
+73 ASHGGAVSAQPVKPE
-88 KEEKGVVSEIKETVA
+88 KEEKGIIAEVKDTVS
-103 TLISGMSSTPTAQG
+103 TLISGMSSSPTAQG
-117 TVGKTDRAA
+117 VVEKQAKLS
-126 PSSVVKEK
+126 PSSSSTVVKEK

-140 REKWDDVAHFKE
+140 REKWNDVSHFRE
-152 ALESRVHREKFVPYD
+152 SLESRVHREKFVPYD

-188 GAVDVIGVARALI
+188 GAVDIIGVARALI
-201 TNSIAGE
+201 TNSMAGE

-223 IFLSNERTMT
+223 IFLSNDRTMT
-233 RKAEELALAVQ
+233 RKLEELALAVQ

-272 EASRVYFGKAPKD
+272 EASRVYFGKEPKD
-285 LNLSQ
+285 LDLSQ

-307 SHPKEGA
+307 SHPQEGA

-335 ARSAMHLWLK
+335 AKSAMHLWLK

>member
-1 MQDVHINLREYSLA
+1 
-15 PFCVCLQFHKIWYN
+15 
-29 KQIGIFHFFRE
+29 
-40 RNSMKKLLFILIILG
+40 MKKFLFLLIILG
-55 AAVYWGMSQGDD
+55 VAVYWGMSQGDD

-73 ASHGGAIASREVKPA
+73 ASHGGAVAARPVKPE
-88 KEEKGVVSEIKETVA
+88 KEEKGIIAEVKDTVS
-103 TLISGMSSTPTAQG
+103 TLISGMSSSPTAQG
-117 TVGKTDRAA
+117 TVEKAS
-126 PSSVVKEK
+126 PSTVVKEK
-134 AEAGTL
+134 AEAGTV

-188 GAVDVIGVARALI
+188 GAVDIIGVGRAFI
-201 TNSIAGE
+201 TNSMAGE

-233 RKAEELALAVQ
+233 RKLEELALAVQ

-272 EASRVYFGKAPKD
+272 EASRVYFGKAPQD
-285 LNLSQ
+285 LDLSQ

-307 SHPKEGA
+307 SHPQEGA
-314 KRMTTVLAL
+314 KRMTMVLAL

-335 ARSAMHLWLK
+335 AKSAMHLWLK

>member
-1 MQDVHINLREYSLA
+1 
-15 PFCVCLQFHKIWYN
+15 
-29 KQIGIFHFFRE
+29 
-40 RNSMKKLLFILIILG
+40 MKKFLFLLIILG
-55 AAVYWGMSQGDD
+55 CAVYWGMSQGDD

-73 ASHGGAIASREVKPA
+73 ASHGGAVSAQPVKPE
-88 KEEKGVVSEIKETVA
+88 KEEKGIIAEVKDTVS
-103 TLISGMSSTPTAQG
+103 TLISGMSSSPTAQG
-117 TVGKTDRAA
+117 VVEKQAKPTPAS
-126 PSSVVKEK
+126 PSTVVKEK
-134 AEAGTL
+134 TEAGTL
-140 REKWDDVAHFKE
+140 QEKWNDVSHFRE
-152 ALESRVHREKFVPYD
+152 SLESRVHREKFVPYD

-188 GAVDVIGVARALI
+188 GAVDIIGVARAFI
-201 TNSIAGE
+201 TNSMAGE

-223 IFLSNERTMT
+223 IFLSNDRTMT
-233 RKAEELALAVQ
+233 RKLGELALAVQ

-263 FGHGAYGVG
+263 FGHGTYGVG
-272 EASRVYFGKAPKD
+272 EASRVYFGKEPKD
-285 LNLSQ
+285 LDLSQ

-307 SHPKEGA
+307 SHPQEGA

-335 ARSAMHLWLK
+335 AKSAMHLWLK

>member
-1 MQDVHINLREYSLA
+1 
-15 PFCVCLQFHKIWYN
+15 
-29 KQIGIFHFFRE
+29 
-40 RNSMKKLLFILIILG
+40 MKKFLFLLIILG
-55 AAVYWGMSQGDD
+55 CAVYWGMSQGDD

-73 ASHGGAIASREVKPA
+73 ASHGGAVSAQPVKPE
-88 KEEKGVVSEIKETVA
+88 KEEKGIIAEVKDTVD
-103 TLISGMSSTPTAQG
+103 TLISGMSSSPTAQG
-117 TVGKTDRAA
+117 AVEKQAK
-126 PSSVVKEK
+126 PSPASSSTVVKEK

-140 REKWDDVAHFKE
+140 REKWDDVSHFKE
-152 ALESRVHREKFVPYD
+152 SLESRVHREKFVPYD

-188 GAVDVIGVARALI
+188 GAVDIIGVARAFI
-201 TNSIAGE
+201 TNSMAGE

-223 IFLSNERTMT
+223 IFLSNDRTMT
-233 RKAEELALAVQ
+233 RKLEELALAVQ

-272 EASRVYFGKAPKD
+272 EASRVYFGKEPKNLD
-285 LNLSQ
+285 LSQ

-307 SHPKEGA
+307 SHPQEGA

-335 ARSAMHLWLK
+335 AKSAMHLWLK

>member
-1 MQDVHINLREYSLA
+1 
-15 PFCVCLQFHKIWYN
+15 
-29 KQIGIFHFFRE
+29 
-40 RNSMKKLLFILIILG
+40 MKKFLFLLIILG
-55 AAVYWGMSQGDD
+55 CAVYWGMSQGDD

-73 ASHGGAIASREVKPA
+73 ASHGGAVSAQPVKPE
-88 KEEKGVVSEIKETVA
+88 KEEKGIIAEVKDTVS
-103 TLISGMSSTPTAQG
+103 TLISGMSSSPTAQG
-117 TVGKTDRAA
+117 AVEKQAKPS
-126 PSSVVKEK
+126 PSSPSTVVKEK

-140 REKWDDVAHFKE
+140 REKWDDVSHFKE
-152 ALESRVHREKFVPYD
+152 SLESRVHREKFVPYD

-188 GAVDVIGVARALI
+188 GAVDIIGVARAFI
-201 TNSIAGE
+201 TNSMAGE

-223 IFLSNERTMT
+223 IFLSNDRTMT
-233 RKAEELALAVQ
+233 RKLEELALAVQ

-272 EASRVYFGKAPKD
+272 EASRVYFGKEPKALD
-285 LNLSQ
+285 LSQ

-307 SHPKEGA
+307 SHPQEGA

-335 ARSAMHLWLK
+335 AKSAMHLWLK

>member
-1 MQDVHINLREYSLA
+1 
-15 PFCVCLQFHKIWYN
+15 
-29 KQIGIFHFFRE
+29 
-40 RNSMKKLLFILIILG
+40 MKKFLFLLIILG
-55 AAVYWGMSQGDD
+55 CAVYWGMSQGDD

-73 ASHGGAIASREVKPA
+73 ASHGGAVSAQPVKPA
-88 KEEKGVVSEIKETVA
+88 KEEKGIIAEVKDTVS
-103 TLISGMSSTPTAQG
+103 TLISGMSSSPTAQG
-117 TVGKTDRAA
+117 AVEKQAK
-126 PSSVVKEK
+126 PSPASPSTVVKEK
-134 AEAGTL
+134 TEAGTL
-140 REKWDDVAHFKE
+140 QEKWNDVSHFRE
-152 ALESRVHREKFVPYD
+152 SLESRVHREKFVPYD

-188 GAVDVIGVARALI
+188 GAVDIIGVARAFI
-201 TNSIAGE
+201 TNSMAGE

-223 IFLSNERTMT
+223 IFLSNDRTMI
-233 RKAEELALAVQ
+233 RKLEELALAVQ

-272 EASRVYFGKAPKD
+272 EASRVYFGKEPKD
-285 LNLSQ
+285 LDLSQ

-307 SHPKEGA
+307 SHPQEGA

-335 ARSAMHLWLK
+335 AKSAMHLWLK